1 MHRVRQCERAETT
14 VQSVVLVPVVFLV
27 AFTCFHFGSLF
38 HQTHVAQ
45 IAAIRGATVASAM
58 DYSYESVHQAQTEA
72 ERVAQDL
79 GSALVSVPEVKY
91 RNQGVEVKVRLKT
104 STAISFLPSVA
115 TAVAWRPLESF
126 RLEQDRK

>member
-1 MHRVRQCERAETT
+1 M
-14 VQSVVLVPVVFLV
+14 
-27 AFTCFHFGSLF
+27 CFHFGSLF